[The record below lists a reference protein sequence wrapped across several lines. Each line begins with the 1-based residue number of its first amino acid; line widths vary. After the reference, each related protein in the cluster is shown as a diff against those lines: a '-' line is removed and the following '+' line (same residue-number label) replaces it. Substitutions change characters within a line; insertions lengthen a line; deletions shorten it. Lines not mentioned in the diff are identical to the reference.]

1 MRGNGTLNGKN
12 RKGRWGRFD
21 RGGRFERCIKLMHRC
36 LCYTAHNSLIS
47 GLWVLILKRAEY
59 GGRFVNIIHLCGLMS
74 PDVRVDVSD
83 NSTDVCFRSKEK
95 AYGRRHVCCRCQKN
109 ITYGF
114 GRHVCRKAAYR
125 RYALAVRI
133 DGMSGVFFIQVI
145 SLSGGEEHPVVHR
158 HAQVVHSCLVGSD
171 VHAASVGQES
181 PDSAVFIEAEYL
193 CLLAV

>member
-1 MRGNGTLNGKN
+1 M
-12 RKGRWGRFD
+12 
-21 RGGRFERCIKLMHRC
+21 
-36 LCYTAHNSLIS
+36 
-47 GLWVLILKRAEY
+47 
-59 GGRFVNIIHLCGLMS
+59 CGLLSPIILRMS
-74 PDVRVDVSD
+74 VSGQRRMPTDVGMFAVDVR
-83 NSTDVCFRSKEK
+83 
-95 AYGRRHVCCRCQKN
+95 KN

-181 PDSAVFIEAEYL
+181 LDSAVFIEAEYL
-193 CLLAV
+193 GLLAV